1 MGLHIFRGTPDN
13 KCYVSYLVV
22 DDSLC
27 LLTPLFTNDFGLGA
41 FKERIA
47 NDRGL
52 KDENVPSEVSEHV
65 RYHTDIEDRIL
76 QLFGEDLRGKTIN
89 GKHGHFPL
97 PRKQEVFAE
106 QIVGGL
112 LVNRVIA
119 KQDAQTLANLPN
131 WG

>member
-1 MGLHIFRGTPDN
+1 MGLHIFKGTAGN

-22 DDSLC
+22 DDSLR
-27 LLTPLFTNDFGLGA
+27 LLTPLFTNDFGLGT

-47 NDRGL
+47 DERGL
-52 KDENVPSEVSEHV
+52 KDENVPSDVSEHV

-76 QLFGEDLRGKTIN
+76 ELFGEDLRGKTIN

-97 PRKQEVFAE
+97 PHKQEEFAE

-119 KQDAQTLANLPN
+119 KQDAQALATLPS